1 MRALGL
7 FWAAVVAV
15 LVVGVAVLQVLGP
28 PEPPA
33 VAAAGATRPAAEA
46 PSAPVPETPPVAARP
61 AWDGRIAPPDPALLE
76 PSRFGPDAPLP
87 RVAPDGR
94 TPMRVYARP
103 FDASDP
109 RPRIGLV
116 LAGIGLSDGPSRE
129 AVEALPGAVTLALSP
144 YAPNPEPLLQAV
156 RAAGHEWLMSLPMEP
171 AGYPLNEAG
180 NRSLLTGAEAAENER
195 NLHWV
200 LSRAAG
206 YAGVT
211 GASDGM
217 RGERFVQAG
226 GGFGLV
232 AAELVSRGLFFV
244 DARPGEVPPSAPGL
258 AARGVDVVLDDPPA
272 RAEIEAK
279 LAQLERLARERGS
292 ALGLAGP
299 LRPVVL
305 DRLVAW
311 ARGVEARGFVLA
323 PVSALIPR
331 PERPLSERSLPDR
344 KAP

>member
-7 FWAAVVAV
+7 FWAAVLAVVVA
-15 LVVGVAVLQVLGP
+15 GAAVLQALGP
-28 PEPPA
+28 PSSPVAPSAGAAPEAPRPADAPSAPDPETPA
-33 VAAAGATRPAAEA
+33 VAARP
-46 PSAPVPETPPVAARP
+46 V
-61 AWDGRIAPPDPALLE
+61 WDGRIAAPDPALLQ

-87 RVAPDGR
+87 RIAPDGR
-94 TPMRVYARP
+94 KPMQVYARP

-116 LAGIGLSDGPSRE
+116 LAGIGLADASSRE

-144 YAPNPEPLLQAV
+144 YAPTLEPLLQAV

-195 NLHWV
+195 NLHWA

-217 RGERFVQAG
+217 RGERFVQTA
-226 GGFGLV
+226 GGFGPV
-232 AAELVSRGLFFV
+232 AAELVARGLFYV
-244 DARPGEVPPSAPGL
+244 DARPGEAPPSAPGL
-258 AARGVDVVLDDPPA
+258 AVRGVDVVLDDPPG
-272 RAEIEAK
+272 RAEMEAK

-299 LRPVVL
+299 VRPVML

-323 PVSALIPR
+323 PVSALLPP
-331 PERPLSERSLPDR
+331 PER

>member
-7 FWAAVVAV
+7 FWVAV
-15 LVVGVAVLQVLGP
+15 LAVAAVGIAVLQGLGP
-28 PEPPA
+28 PSPPVVAAPEAAAQARRPAGAGDAPRERPPAETPA
-33 VAAAGATRPAAEA
+33 VAARPD
-46 PSAPVPETPPVAARP
+46 
-61 AWDGRIAPPDPALLE
+61 WDGRIAPPDPALLE

-103 FDASDP
+103 FDAADP

-116 LAGIGLSDGPSRE
+116 VAGIGLAEAAGRE
-129 AVEALPGAVTLALSP
+129 AIEALPGAVTLALSP

-156 RAAGHEWLMSLPMEP
+156 RAGGHEWLMSLPMEP
-171 AGYPLNEAG
+171 AGYPLTEAG
-180 NRSLLTGAEAAENER
+180 NRSLLTGSEPAENER
-195 NLHWV
+195 NLHWA

-206 YAGVT
+206 YAGAT

-217 RGERFVQAG
+217 RGERFMQAG
-226 GGFGLV
+226 GFAPV
-232 AAELVSRGLFFV
+232 AAELAARGLFFV
-244 DARPGEVPPSAPGL
+244 DARPGEAPPSAPGL
-258 AARGVDVVLDDPPA
+258 AVRGVDVVLDDPPS

-279 LAQLERLARERGS
+279 LAQLERVARERGS

-299 LRPVVL
+299 VRPVML
-305 DRLVAW
+305 DRLAAW

-323 PVSALIPR
+323 PVSALVSPPER
-331 PERPLSERSLPDR
+331 PER